1 MDDIYTI
8 NRYYKS
14 NNYNEYERFT
24 KYVEEIA
31 NSYNKDS
38 FMECNLASSLISAYL
53 K

>member
-8 NRYYKS
+8 HRYYKS
-14 NNYNEYERFT
+14 INDNEYERFT

-31 NSYNKDS
+31 KSYYKDS
-38 FMECNLASSLISAYL
+38 FMECNLASSFITAYL